1 MTMPYTKLIKEVLSK
16 LNWKVLGISIFG
28 ILLAWSV
35 IDNNLT
41 SKKNIE
47 LAAKVEALNTQL
59 KSKDELINALEEKS
73 KVERQ
78 LATNLQQS
86 LIEHQEQIA
95 NIEKKE
101 AERTKQLAEA
111 LDRTEWS
118 KEKVPDELKS
128 KLKRKD

>member
-1 MTMPYTKLIKEVLSK
+1 MPYTKLIKEVLSK

-28 ILLAWSV
+28 ILLVWSV

-41 SKKNIE
+41 AKKNIE
-47 LAAKVEALNTQL
+47 LAAKVESLNTQL
-59 KSKDELINALEEKS
+59 KSKDELIHALEEKS

-78 LATNLQQS
+78 LSTNLQQS

>member
-1 MTMPYTKLIKEVLSK
+1 MPYTKLIKEVLSK

-47 LAAKVEALNTQL
+47 LTAKVEALNTQL

>member
-1 MTMPYTKLIKEVLSK
+1 MPYTKLIKEVISK
-16 LNWKVLGISIFG
+16 LNWKVLGITIFG
-28 ILLAWSV
+28 ILLVWSV

-47 LAAKVEALNTQL
+47 LSAKVESLNTQL
-59 KSKDELINALEEKS
+59 KDKDELINALEEKS

-101 AERTKQLAEA
+101 AERTKQLAEV

>member
-1 MTMPYTKLIKEVLSK
+1 MPYTKLIKEVISK

-47 LAAKVEALNTQL
+47 LSAKVESLNTQL
-59 KSKDELINALEEKS
+59 KDKDQLIHALEEKS

>member
-1 MTMPYTKLIKEVLSK
+1 MPYTKIIKEVISK

-28 ILLAWSV
+28 ILLVWSV

-41 SKKNIE
+41 AKKNIE
-47 LAAKVEALNTQL
+47 LSAKVESLNTQL
-59 KSKDELINALEEKS
+59 KDKDQLINALEEKS

-78 LATNLQQS
+78 LSTNLQQS

-101 AERTKQLAEA
+101 AERTKQLAEV

>member
-1 MTMPYTKLIKEVLSK
+1 MPYTKLIKEVLSK

-28 ILLAWSV
+28 ILLVWSV

-41 SKKNIE
+41 AKKNIE
-47 LAAKVEALNTQL
+47 LSAKVESLNTQL

>member
-1 MTMPYTKLIKEVLSK
+1 MPYTKIIKEVLSK

-28 ILLAWSV
+28 ILLVWSI

-47 LAAKVEALNTQL
+47 LTAKVEALNTQL
-59 KSKDELINALEEKS
+59 KDKDQLINALEEKS

-78 LATNLQQS
+78 LSTNLQQS
-86 LIEHQEQIA
+86 LIEHQEQIT

>member
-1 MTMPYTKLIKEVLSK
+1 MPYTKLIKEVISK
-16 LNWKVLGISIFG
+16 HNWKVLGISIFG
-28 ILLAWSV
+28 ILLVWSV

-41 SKKNIE
+41 AKKNIE
-47 LAAKVEALNTQL
+47 LSAKVEALNTQL
-59 KSKDELINALEEKS
+59 KDKDQLINALEEKS

-78 LATNLQQS
+78 LSTNLQQS

>member
-47 LAAKVEALNTQL
+47 LSAKVESLNTQL
-59 KSKDELINALEEKS
+59 KDKDQLIHALEEKS

-86 LIEHQEQIA
+86 LIEHQEQIV

>member
-1 MTMPYTKLIKEVLSK
+1 MPYTKIIKEVISK

-28 ILLAWSV
+28 ILLVWSV

-41 SKKNIE
+41 AKKNIE
-47 LAAKVEALNTQL
+47 LTAKVESLNTQL
-59 KSKDELINALEEKS
+59 KDKDQLISALEEKS

-78 LATNLQQS
+78 LSTNLQQS

-101 AERTKQLAEA
+101 AERTKQLAEV

>member
-1 MTMPYTKLIKEVLSK
+1 MPYTKLIKEVLSK

-47 LAAKVEALNTQL
+47 LTAKVEALNTQL
-59 KSKDELINALEEKS
+59 KDKDQLINALEEKS

-78 LATNLQQS
+78 LSTNLQQS

>member
-1 MTMPYTKLIKEVLSK
+1 MPYTKIIKEVISK
-16 LNWKVLGISIFG
+16 LNWKVLGISIFA
-28 ILLAWSV
+28 ILWAWMV

-47 LAAKVEALNTQL
+47 LSAKVEALNTQL
-59 KSKDELINALEEKS
+59 KSKDELIHALEEKS

>member
-1 MTMPYTKLIKEVLSK
+1 MPYTKIIKEVISK

-28 ILLAWSV
+28 ILLVWSV

-41 SKKNIE
+41 AKKNIE
-47 LAAKVEALNTQL
+47 LTAKVESLNTQL
-59 KSKDELINALEEKS
+59 KDKDQLINALEEKS

-95 NIEKKE
+95 SIEKKE

-118 KEKVPDELKS
+118 KKKVPDELKS

>member
-1 MTMPYTKLIKEVLSK
+1 MPYTKLIKEVLSK

-28 ILLAWSV
+28 ILLVWSV

-41 SKKNIE
+41 AKKNIE
-47 LAAKVEALNTQL
+47 LSAKVESLNTQL
-59 KSKDELINALEEKS
+59 KDKDQLIHALEEKS

-78 LATNLQQS
+78 LSTNLQQS

-101 AERTKQLAEA
+101 AERTKQLAEV

>member
-1 MTMPYTKLIKEVLSK
+1 MPYTKLIKEVLSK

-47 LAAKVEALNTQL
+47 LSAKVESLNTQL
-59 KSKDELINALEEKS
+59 KDKDQLIHALEEKS

-86 LIEHQEQIA
+86 LIEHQEQIV

>member
-1 MTMPYTKLIKEVLSK
+1 MPYTKLIKEVLSK

-28 ILLAWSV
+28 ILLVWSV

-41 SKKNIE
+41 AKKNIE
-47 LAAKVEALNTQL
+47 LTAKVEALNTQL

>member
-1 MTMPYTKLIKEVLSK
+1 MPYTKIIKEVISK

-47 LAAKVEALNTQL
+47 LTAKVESLNTQL
-59 KSKDELINALEEKS
+59 KDKDQLINALEEKS

>member
-1 MTMPYTKLIKEVLSK
+1 MPYTKILKEVLTK
-16 LNWKVLGISIFG
+16 LNWKVLGISIFA
-28 ILLAWSV
+28 ILWVWMV

-47 LAAKVEALNTQL
+47 LTTKVESLNTQL
-59 KSKDELINALEEKS
+59 KSKDELVHALEEKS

>member
-101 AERTKQLAEA
+101 AERNKQLAKA

-128 KLKRKD
+128 KLKRNN

>member
-1 MTMPYTKLIKEVLSK
+1 MPYTKLIKEVLSK

-28 ILLAWSV
+28 ILLVWSV

-47 LAAKVEALNTQL
+47 LTAKVEALNTQL

>member
-1 MTMPYTKLIKEVLSK
+1 MPYTKIIKEVISK

-28 ILLAWSV
+28 ILLVWSV

-41 SKKNIE
+41 AQKNIE
-47 LAAKVEALNTQL
+47 LTAKVEALNTQL
-59 KSKDELINALEEKS
+59 KDKDQLIHALEEKS

>member
-1 MTMPYTKLIKEVLSK
+1 MPYTKIIKEVISK

-28 ILLAWSV
+28 ILLVWSV

-41 SKKNIE
+41 AKKNIE
-47 LAAKVEALNTQL
+47 LSAKVEALNTQL
-59 KSKDELINALEEKS
+59 KDKDQLIHALEEKS

-78 LATNLQQS
+78 LSTNLQQS

-101 AERTKQLAEA
+101 TERTKQLAEA

>member
-1 MTMPYTKLIKEVLSK
+1 MPYTKIIKEVISK

-28 ILLAWSV
+28 ILLVWSV

-41 SKKNIE
+41 AKKNIE
-47 LAAKVEALNTQL
+47 LSAKVEALNTQL
-59 KSKDELINALEEKS
+59 KDKDELINALEEKS

>member
-1 MTMPYTKLIKEVLSK
+1 MPYTKILKEVLTK
-16 LNWKVLGISIFG
+16 LNWKVLGISIFA
-28 ILLAWSV
+28 ILWV
-35 IDNNLT
+35 WMVVDNNLT

>member
-1 MTMPYTKLIKEVLSK
+1 MPYTKLIKEVLSK

-47 LAAKVEALNTQL
+47 LSAKVEALNTQL
-59 KSKDELINALEEKS
+59 KSKDELIAALEEKS

>member
-1 MTMPYTKLIKEVLSK
+1 MPYTKLIKEVLSK

-47 LAAKVEALNTQL
+47 LTAKVESLNTQL
-59 KSKDELINALEEKS
+59 KSKDELIHALEEKS

>member
-1 MTMPYTKLIKEVLSK
+1 MPYTKIIKEVISK

-28 ILLAWSV
+28 ILWV
-35 IDNNLT
+35 WMVVDNNLT
-41 SKKNIE
+41 AKKNIE
-47 LAAKVEALNTQL
+47 LTAKVESLNTQL
-59 KSKDELINALEEKS
+59 KDKDQLINALEEKS

>member
-1 MTMPYTKLIKEVLSK
+1 MPYTKIIKEVISK

-28 ILLAWSV
+28 ILLVWSV

-41 SKKNIE
+41 AKKNIE
-47 LAAKVEALNTQL
+47 LAAKVESLNTQL
-59 KSKDELINALEEKS
+59 KDKDQLIHALEEKS

-101 AERTKQLAEA
+101 AERTKQLAEV

>member
-1 MTMPYTKLIKEVLSK
+1 MPYTKIIKEVISK

-28 ILLAWSV
+28 ILLVWSV

-47 LAAKVEALNTQL
+47 LSAKVESLNTQL
-59 KSKDELINALEEKS
+59 KDKDQLIHALEEKS

>member
-1 MTMPYTKLIKEVLSK
+1 MPYTKLIKEVLSK

-28 ILLAWSV
+28 ILLVWSV

-95 NIEKKE
+95 SIEKKE

>member
-1 MTMPYTKLIKEVLSK
+1 MPYTKLIKEVLSK

-28 ILLAWSV
+28 ILLVWSV

-41 SKKNIE
+41 AKKNIE
-47 LAAKVEALNTQL
+47 LTAKVESLNTQL
-59 KSKDELINALEEKS
+59 KDKDQLIHALEEKS

>member
-1 MTMPYTKLIKEVLSK
+1 MPYTKLIKEVISK

-47 LAAKVEALNTQL
+47 LTAKVEALNTQL